1 MLIGDDLD
9 LQKAYRRII
18 IASAPIGALCISV
31 YLIYVWLA
39 FLTLFKIPIG
49 CIPYFFGT
57 PLGLTNPLGILWRI
71 EIKNFFVGLYISPF
85 TYPIVLFRVNTTMEF
100 VLLALFFVTF
110 ALLLIRWPVN
120 FLIFRLAK
128 EAEFSTLMVTFRSW
142 RLPPSNRYKTYGEAK
157 NRIRQ
162 IIKNGSIKEK
172 SAVFM
177 MYACGFLFFIF
188 LVVYL
193 FNLSGILPISL
204 SFNFVLISVLLFLLF
219 CQWFV
224 WKTIR

>member
-1 MLIGDDLD
+1 
-9 LQKAYRRII
+9 
-18 IASAPIGALCISV
+18 
-31 YLIYVWLA
+31 
-39 FLTLFKIPIG
+39 
-49 CIPYFFGT
+49 
-57 PLGLTNPLGILWRI
+57 
-71 EIKNFFVGLYISPF
+71 VGLYISPF
-85 TYPIVLFRVNTTMEF
+85 NYPIVLFRMNTTMEF

-128 EAEFSTLMVTFRSW
+128 EAEFSTLMVTFRGW

-177 MYACGFLFFIF
+177 MYACGFLFFIV

-193 FNLSGILPISL
+193 FSLSGILPTGLS
-204 SFNFVLISVLLFLLF
+204 SFNFVLLPVLLFLLF

>member
-1 MLIGDDLD
+1 LIGDDLD

-57 PLGLTNPLGILWRI
+57 PLGLPNSLGILWRI

-85 TYPIVLFRVNTTMEF
+85 NYPIVLFRMNTTMEF

-128 EAEFSTLMVTFRSW
+128 EAEFSTLMVTFRGW
-142 RLPPSNRYKTYGEAK
+142 RLPPSNR
-157 NRIRQ
+157 
-162 IIKNGSIKEK
+162 
-172 SAVFM
+172 
-177 MYACGFLFFIF
+177 
-188 LVVYL
+188 
-193 FNLSGILPISL
+193 
-204 SFNFVLISVLLFLLF
+204 
-219 CQWFV
+219 
-224 WKTIR
+224 